1 MHLIA
6 RQTTRMLA
14 LVTILFCAVGPV
26 HAERSTVN
34 FNRNWRFWLGDVKQG
49 GEASGPQALATWT
62 FDRGLEGWGEPQ
74 QCSRFEAVEGTLTAE
89 YEGKNPQFNSPPI
102 AIEGPLDVVFQ
113 LRSRTGGDLT
123 VLWATPEQ
131 GYSASQTSTVPIR
144 AGEGWQ
150 EVTLSLGTAAK
161 ITRFRLDPPGRSGTL
176 EIEEVALLPM
186 TDPSAPGQ
194 RISSPGFND
203 SHWQAVR
210 LPHDWAI
217 SGPFDPNGD
226 GHTGKLPWRGQGWY
240 RKTFTLDAT
249 EAACRFYLDF
259 DGVMAQPRV
268 YINGQFAGA
277 WDYGYNSFRIDV
289 TPFVRTGAKNVV
301 AVHADTR
308 RHNSRWY
315 PGAGIYRQVRL
326 VQTAPV
332 HIAHWG
338 VTVSTPDVNDQRA
351 QVRVQTEIDNHLN
364 QEQILTLTAV
374 VQDPNARPV
383 AHTRMSGVVGPGLP
397 SSFVQELTVALPYRW
412 DVDNPHLYTVVTAV
426 MHNGVLLDRIE
437 TPFGIRTFQF
447 TPDNGFF
454 LNGRRLPLRG
464 VNLHH
469 DQGPLGAA
477 ILPRAVARQL
487 EIMKVMGC
495 NAIRTSHNI
504 PAPEIL
510 DLCDQLGLLVYNE
523 VFDKWH
529 GTADRVHGEPLLEYG
544 HKQIRNVCR
553 RDRNHPSVV
562 VWSIGNEIPYVLGNQ
577 SGNAP
582 AEVASMAS
590 FFRMYDPTRPVT
602 MACHMTQGLQGG
614 ILDSL
619 DIQSWNYGRKYVQA
633 REQYPDQPSIC
644 AESASALSTRGF
656 YELPHPQSKAI
667 FSNARQVDSY
677 DWNAAA
683 WADIPDVD
691 FAGLARHRF
700 CAGEFV
706 WTGFD
711 YLGEPTPFN
720 RAMVSEGR
728 ITQAQM
734 ARSSY
739 FGIVDLCG
747 IPKDRYYLY
756 RSVWAPEHL
765 TVHILPHWNWAGR
778 EGKAVPVYVYTNGDS
793 AELFLNGRS
802 QGRRHKQPMLPPPE
816 AGYYDVMDTY
826 RLRWEDVLY
835 EPGELKV
842 VAYRGDAVIGE
853 AFKRTAE
860 KETALR
866 LVSDRRILRADGD
879 DLAYILVGAMDN
891 QGTLCPLAR
900 NRVTFTV
907 TGEGT
912 IAGVG
917 NGNPLSLEPFA
928 AAERSLFYGKAML
941 ILRTTETPG
950 SIKVTAQAEGLQPAS
965 VTLSSR

>member
-1 MHLIA
+1 ML
-6 RQTTRMLA
+6 TRTIRILS
-14 LVTILFCAVGPV
+14 LVTLLLGTAGSAQ
-26 HAERSTVN
+26 AERKISN
-34 FNRNWRFWLGDVKQG
+34 FNRDWRFWLGDVKRSG
-49 GEASGPQALATWT
+49 DEPGPQALATWT
-62 FDRGLEGWGEPQ
+62 FDRGLEGWGEAQACP
-74 QCSRFEAVEGTLTAE
+74 RFEAVEGTLTVE
-89 YEGKNPQFNSPPI
+89 YEGMHPQFNSPPI
-102 AIEGPLDVVFQ
+102 AIEGPVDVVLQ
-113 LRSRTGGDLT
+113 VRSRTGGDLT

-131 GYSASQTSTVPIR
+131 GYSASQTASMPIR
-144 AGEGWQ
+144 AGQAWQ

-161 ITRFRLDPPGRSGTL
+161 ITRFRIDPPGRSGTL
-176 EIEEVALLPM
+176 EIEQVTLLPM
-186 TDPSAPGQ
+186 TDPSSMGQ
-194 RISSPGFND
+194 RISSHGFND

-217 SGPFDPNGD
+217 SGPFDPNGNGD
-226 GHTGKLPWRGQGWY
+226 TGKLPWRGQGWY
-240 RKTFTLDAT
+240 RKVFTLDAGT
-249 EAACRFYLDF
+249 SAGRVYLDF

-268 YINGQFAGA
+268 YINGQLAGA
-277 WDYGYNSFRIDV
+277 WDYGYNSFRIDA
-289 TPFVRTGAKNVV
+289 TPFISLGEKNVV

-315 PGAGIYRQVRL
+315 PGAGIYRSVRL

-338 VTVSTPDVNDQRA
+338 VYVTTPDVNDQQA
-351 QVRVQTEIDNHLN
+351 LIRVQTEVDNHLD
-364 QEQILTLTAV
+364 QEQVLTLTAV

-383 AHTRMSGVVGPGLP
+383 AHARMSGTVSPDLP
-397 SSFVQELTVALPYRW
+397 SSFVQELKVLQPYRW
-412 DVDNPHLYTVVTAV
+412 DVDNPHLYTVVTAI
-426 MHNGVLLDRIE
+426 MRDGVLLDRVA
-437 TPFGIRTFQF
+437 TPFGIRSFQF
-447 TPDNGFF
+447 SADNGFI
-454 LNGRRLPLRG
+454 LNGRRVPLKG

-469 DQGPLGAA
+469 DLGPLGAA
-477 ILPRAVARQL
+477 LLPRALARQL
-487 EIMKVMGC
+487 EIMKFMGC
-495 NAIRTSHNI
+495 NAVRTSHNV
-504 PAPEIL
+504 PAPELL

-544 HKQIRNVCR
+544 HKQIRNFCL

-582 AEVASMAS
+582 AEVAGMAS

-633 REQYPDQPSIC
+633 RERYPTHPSIC

-656 YELPHPQSKAI
+656 YELPHPESKAV
-667 FSNARQVDSY
+667 FSAARQVDSY
-677 DWNAAA
+677 DWNAAP

-691 FAGLARHRF
+691 FAGLARHPF

-720 RAMVSEGR
+720 HTMVAEGR
-728 ITQAQM
+728 ITPAQV

-747 IPKDRYYLY
+747 MPKDRYYLY
-756 RSVWAPEHL
+756 RSVWAPEQL
-765 TVHILPHWNWAGR
+765 TIHILPHWNWTGR

-793 AELFLNGRS
+793 AELFLNGKS
-802 QGRRHKQPMLPPPE
+802 QGRLHKQPTLPPE
-816 AGYYDVMDTY
+816 DADYYQVMDTY
-826 RLRWEDVLY
+826 RLRWENVLY
-835 EPGELKV
+835 EPGELKA

-853 AFKRTAE
+853 AVKRTAE
-860 KETALR
+860 TEAALR

-879 DLAYILVGAMDN
+879 DLAYILVGAMDL
-891 QGTLCPLAR
+891 QGTLCPLAE
-900 NRVTFTV
+900 NLITFTV

-912 IAGVG
+912 VAGVG

-928 AAERSLFYGKAML
+928 ASERKLFHGKAML
-941 ILRTTETPG
+941 ILRTTDTAGE
-950 SIKVTAQAEGLQPAS
+950 IAITAQAEGLQPAS
-965 VTLSSR
+965 ITLSSR